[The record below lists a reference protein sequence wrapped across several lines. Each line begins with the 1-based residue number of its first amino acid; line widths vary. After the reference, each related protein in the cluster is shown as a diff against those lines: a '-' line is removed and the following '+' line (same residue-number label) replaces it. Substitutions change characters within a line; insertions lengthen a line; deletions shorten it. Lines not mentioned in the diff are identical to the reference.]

1 MKARL
6 AGLFAALT
14 ITAGTVL
21 TGAAAAQA
29 ATPAVQFTRIQ
40 FDSPGK
46 DTRTNASL
54 NAEWVRLTN
63 KTKKT
68 INLKNWTVRDRA
80 GKIYKFP
87 AYNLGAAK
95 NVYIHTGKG
104 TNGKPTTADRYWQS
118 GNYIWNN
125 TGDAATLRDGG
136 NRTIDSCS
144 WTKGTVTA
152 C

>member
-14 ITAGTVL
+14 VAAGTVL
-21 TGAAAAQA
+21 TGAVPAQA
-29 ATPAVQFTRIQ
+29 AAPAVQFTRIQ
-40 FDSPGK
+40 FNSPGS

-68 INLKNWTVRDRA
+68 ISLKNWTVRDRA

-104 TNGKPTTADRYWQS
+104 TNGKPAAADRYWQS

-125 TGDAATLRDGG
+125 TGDKATLK
-136 NRTIDSCS
+136 NTKKSTIDTCS
-144 WTKGTVTA
+144 WKSVTA
-152 C
+152 TNC